1 MPGVGEGLKAPTRPV
16 LRYHGG
22 KWRLA
27 PWIIGFFPP
36 HKIYVEP
43 YCGAASVLMRKP
55 RAFAEV
61 INDLDED
68 VVNVFR
74 VLRDP
79 DRARRLAELC
89 LLTPWSRA
97 EFVEA
102 YEPTEDLVERARR
115 TIIRGYM
122 AYGSTSRRLGRTGFR
137 AKAYRRNQ
145 TGAQDWTTWP
155 AQVEMFLNR
164 MAGVTVEA
172 RPALEIIAQQDSP
185 ETLFYV
191 DPPYPQSTRSSI
203 RCDADVERA
212 YHIDMLDD
220 DHRELAK
227 MLHSCAGM
235 VVLSG
240 YACDLYDK
248 ELYPDWRRFALEAM
262 ADAGQWRTEV
272 VWLNPACAHKQ
283 SQLRLEDSHGA
294 TSWPT
299 ATA

>member
-1 MPGVGEGLKAPTRPV
+1 MNAPTRPI
-16 LRYHGG
+16 LRYHGS
-22 KWRLA
+22 KSRLA
-27 PWIIGFFPP
+27 SWIIGFFPP

-43 YCGAASVLMRKP
+43 YGGAGSVLMRKP

-61 INDLDED
+61 YNDLDED

-79 DRARRLAELC
+79 DSARRLAELC
-89 LLTPWSRA
+89 HLTPWVRV
-97 EFVEA
+97 EFLES
-102 YEPTEDLVERARR
+102 YEPSPDPIEQARR
-115 TIIRGYM
+115 TIVRGYM
-122 AYGSTSRRLGRTGFR
+122 AYGSTSRHLWRSGFR

-145 TGAQDWTTWP
+145 TGAQDWTAWP
-155 AQVEMFLNR
+155 AQVEAFINR
-164 MAGVTVEA
+164 IAAVTIEC

-212 YHIDMLDD
+212 YRIDMLDN
-220 DHRELAK
+220 DHRELAR

-248 ELYPDWRRFALEAM
+248 ELYPNWRRFEREVM

-272 VWLNPACAHKQ
+272 VWLNPAVARQ
-283 SQLRLEDSHGA
+283 QNQLRLEDSHGA
-294 TSWPT
+294 TSWP
-299 ATA
+299 AA